1 MATQDNIDSI
11 RSQTNVEYPRIRG
24 VSQQEIDDTVTLID
38 KNRDD
43 FINSESQLDSQMA
56 SESQLQSE
64 TDEINQNK
72 QSDDYGTFL
81 SEATKSQS
89 DWVEQYQKD
98 MATGNY

>member
-24 VSQQEIDDTVTLID
+24 VSQQEIDVTKTLIE

-43 FINSESQLDSQMA
+43 FINSESEMA
-56 SESQLQSE
+56 SQLASELQSQSAVDLE
-64 TDEINQNK
+64 NKNNQSEK
-72 QSDDYGTFL
+72 YGEFL
-81 SEATKSQS
+81 SEATKSQD
-89 DWVEQYQKD
+89 DWIEQYQKD

>member
-24 VSQQEIDDTVTLID
+24 VSQQEIDDTKMLIE
-38 KNRDD
+38 KNRND
-43 FINSESQLDSQMA
+43 FINSESELASQLA

-64 TDEINQNK
+64 IDLENKNNQ
-72 QSDDYGTFL
+72 SEDYNNFI

-89 DWVEQYQKD
+89 DWIEQYQKD